1 MKHFKLKLLIGLET
15 MDYASAQIISKELLN
30 EIERY
35 KRTHKGILYIKTE
48 KTEDK
53 GGINGNPRNYKQP

>member
-35 KRTHKGILYIKTE
+35 KRTHKGILYIKTDE
-48 KTEDK
+48 IKNR
-53 GGINGNPRNYKQP
+53 G